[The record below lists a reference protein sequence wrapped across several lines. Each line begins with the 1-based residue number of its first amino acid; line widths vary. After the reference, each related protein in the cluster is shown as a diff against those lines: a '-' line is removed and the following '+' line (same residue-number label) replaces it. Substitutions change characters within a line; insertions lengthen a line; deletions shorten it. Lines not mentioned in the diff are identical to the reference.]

1 MRQPFASKALP
12 ATRGRRLLK
21 RLALAA
27 SLAALSLTAS
37 ASPAGASITIGQLAP
52 ETSSNCR
59 GTLDWVQ
66 GTVTSG
72 TYVVPGT
79 GTITSWSHNAKPV
92 AGQQLTMK
100 VFRPLGGA
108 SYMVVGHDGP
118 RGLTGGTVNTFPA
131 NVAVKAGDVVG
142 LNTANASTILL
153 NACVFDASPGD
164 SFGQRV
170 GSLADGGSGLFDFL
184 PGARVNVSAVFE
196 PSSSF
201 SLGKAKLNKKKG
213 TATLT
218 VNVPNPGELTGSGKD
233 VKVASAAVISK
244 AVTPGKVKLTIR
256 AKGKKKG
263 TLNETGKVK
272 VKPKIT
278 YTPTGGS
285 PSTQVKKLKLIKR

>member
-1 MRQPFASKALP
+1 MGQ
-12 ATRGRRLLK
+12 RRLMK
-21 RLALAA
+21 RF
-27 SLAALSLTAS
+27 SLASVVAVAALIATS

-59 GTLDWVQ
+59 GTLDRVQ

-72 TYVVPGT
+72 NTYVVPGT
-79 GTITSWSHNAKPV
+79 GTITSWSTNAKPV
-92 AGQQLTMK
+92 AGQQQTMK

-142 LNTANASTILL
+142 LNTVNASTALP
-153 NACVFDASPGD
+153 NACLFDASPGD
-164 SFGQRV
+164 SHGFRAF
-170 GSLADGGSGLFDFL
+170 SLADGESGIFEFS
-184 PGARVNVSAVFE
+184 PGRRVNVLAVFV
-196 PSSSF
+196 PSNSF
-201 SLGKAKLNKKKG
+201 TLGKAKLNKKKG

-218 VNVPNPGELTGSGKD
+218 VDVPNPGELTGSGKG
-233 VKVASAAVISK
+233 VKVASAAG
-244 AVTPGKVKLTIR
+244 AVTSKTVTAPGKVKLTIK

-278 YTPTGGS
+278 YTPTGGD
-285 PSTQVKKLKLIKR
+285 PTTQSIKVKLKKNL

>member
-1 MRQPFASKALP
+1 MSKLVRTIPVAVV
-12 ATRGRRLLK
+12 ATLT
-21 RLALAA
+21 LAA
-27 SLAALSLTAS
+27 SAS
-37 ASPAGASITIGQLAP
+37 AGAAVTIGQLAP

-59 GTLDWVQ
+59 GTVDRVQ
-66 GTVTSG
+66 GPVTSG
-72 TYVVPGT
+72 NTYVVPGT

-142 LNTANASTILL
+142 LNTANASTILP
-153 NACVFDASPGD
+153 NACLFDASLGD
-164 SFGQRV
+164 SHGLRT
-170 GSLADGGSGLFDFL
+170 GSLADGESGIFEFF
-184 PGARVNVSAVFE
+184 PGTRVNVSAVFE
-196 PSSSF
+196 PSNSF
-201 SLGKAKLNKKKG
+201 TLGKAKLNKKKG

-218 VNVPNPGELTGSGKD
+218 VNVPNPGELTGSGKG

-244 AVTPGKVKLTIR
+244 TVSPGNVKLTIK
-256 AKGKKKG
+256 AKGKKKA
-263 TLNETGKVK
+263 TLNETGKVN

-285 PSTQVKKLKLIKR
+285 PSTQAKKLKLKKTL